1 MASDASVTHMIFFIA
16 AVVVAASMAGVFISV
31 GYEMAQKIDVESEAM
46 TEAMQSEIAIIN
58 DPAMVPY
65 DGTSL
70 TIYVENTGSST
81 LTTQGLFV
89 MMDGSYTND
98 TALQVLG
105 SERSAM
111 GAFGGAA
118 DHDQHFTGPG
128 GSRRKGDHGGRR
140 GGQPDVPHL
149 KRFRA

>member
-70 TIYVENTGSST
+70 TKYVENTGSST
-81 LTTQGLFV
+81 LDTQGLFV
-89 MMDGSYTND
+89 MIDGGYSND
-98 TALQVLG
+98 TALQTLG
-105 SERSAM
+105 SEGAQWVPSAVLQITINISL
-111 GAFGGAA
+111 A
-118 DHDQHFTGPG
+118 P
-128 GSRRKGDHGGRR
+128 GDHVVKVITGDGEA
-140 GGQPDVPHL
+140 DSL
-149 KRFRA
+149 TFRI

>member
-65 DGTSL
+65 SGTSL

-81 LTTQGLFV
+81 LDTQGLFV
-89 MMDGSYTND
+89 MMDGGYSND
-98 TALQVLG
+98 TALQILG
-105 SERSAM
+105 SEGAQWVPSAVLQITINISL
-111 GAFGGAA
+111 A
-118 DHDQHFTGPG
+118 P
-128 GSRRKGDHGGRR
+128 GDHVVKVITGDGEA
-140 GGQPDVPHL
+140 DSL
-149 KRFRA
+149 KFRI

>member
-1 MASDASVTHMIFFIA
+1 MIFFIA

-46 TEAMQSEIAIIN
+46 TEAMQSEIVIIN

-65 DGTSL
+65 SGTSL

-81 LTTQGLFV
+81 LKTQGLFV
-89 MMDGSYTND
+89 MMDGGYTND

-105 SERSAM
+105 SSGAQWVPSAVLQITINISL
-111 GAFGGAA
+111 A
-118 DHDQHFTGPG
+118 P
-128 GSRRKGDHGGRR
+128 GDHVVKVIAGDGEA
-140 GGQPDVPHL
+140 DSL
-149 KRFRA
+149 TFRI